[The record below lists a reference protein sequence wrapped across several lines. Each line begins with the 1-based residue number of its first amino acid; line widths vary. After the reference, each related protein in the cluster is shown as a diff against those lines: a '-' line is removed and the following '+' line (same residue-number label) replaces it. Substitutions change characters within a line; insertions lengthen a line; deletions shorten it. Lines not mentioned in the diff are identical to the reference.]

1 MADAVTPVTFGEHL
15 DHFAHH
21 LLGKNKAKEVE
32 AALKLSLSRIIYM
45 VGGSVYNA
53 QKLYFKEQNLNH
65 LLEEAVSSKPILVPG
80 LSTDMIA
87 VYVEF
92 LDKVGV
98 SLTVA
103 RKFLMERK
111 LDLLMAL
118 RILI

>member
-1 MADAVTPVTFGEHL
+1 
-15 DHFAHH
+15 
-21 LLGKNKAKEVE
+21 
-32 AALKLSLSRIIYM
+32 M

-53 QKLYFKEQNLNH
+53 QKLYLKEQNLNH

-98 SLTVA
+98 SLTEA
-103 RKFLMERK
+103 RKFLTERR
-111 LDLLMAL
+111 LDLLVNGVEDSDMMKML
-118 RILI
+118 DVFDYMVSTFFTPPY